1 MTESPRPRPIPKP
14 PRAEEVLAA
23 VAARYPAGSTV
34 TGRMIAEAGGIN
46 LATAGQI
53 RQWARANGRWPFANG
68 KGAPPNQVR
77 PIGPSRLSGRDWS

>member
-1 MTESPRPRPIPKP
+1 MPKPIPKP

-34 TGRMIAEAGGIN
+34 TLPMVAEVGGVN

-53 RQWARANGRWPFANG
+53 RQWAREQGRWPFANG
-68 KGAPPNQVR
+68 RGAPPSQVR
-77 PIGPSRLSGRDWS
+77 PIGPSRLTGTDWS